1 VVSGKLGNAIIRN
14 RVKRLL
20 RELVRPLALNTQAGQ
35 DVVIV
40 ARARAIGVEYARLK
54 EELEVLW
61 TRAVRS

>member
-1 VVSGKLGNAIIRN
+1 MVSRKLGNAIIRN
-14 RVKRLL
+14 RVKRRL
-20 RELVRPLALNTQAGQ
+20 RELTRLLAINTQAGQ

-40 ARARAIGVEYARLK
+40 ARARAIRAEYARLK